1 MAHIAHPRPPRRSNA
16 EYRWS
21 CPRIHLFL
29 RALAAN
35 GSVAAAARV
44 VGVSRQSAYR
54 LRRRLPQD
62 FAKVWDEAL
71 QIGAQMREAGL
82 RYDAQGDTW
91 VPQGDTFPAQGDR
104 SGAQGDTFRA
114 QGDTARA
121 KVTGFSSGPCHS
133 CQAGVTL

>member
-1 MAHIAHPRPPRRSNA
+1 MPHTANPRPPRRSNA
-16 EYRWS
+16 ECRWS
-21 CPRIHLFL
+21 RPRIHLFL
-29 RALAAN
+29 RALAAG
-35 GSVAAAARV
+35 GSVAAAARA

-54 LRRRLPQD
+54 LRRRFGAD
-62 FAKVWDEAL
+62 FAQVWDEAL
-71 QIGAQMREAGL
+71 EIGTEMREAGL

-121 KVTGFSSGPCHS
+121 KVTGFPSGPCHS
-133 CQAGVTL
+133 CHAGVTL